1 MHIVF
6 FSISIKNFEMLLSPS
21 AYYMIK
27 FHYALTNGMICYK
40 PNSWKVNCL
49 YHKVMDQSN
58 TIFFFFFEKKDQTN
72 TYVKDA
78 GWY

>member
-49 YHKVMDQSN
+49 YHKVIEQSIKYIYIYIY
-58 TIFFFFFEKKDQTN
+58 IFGWEKGSN
-72 TYVKDA
+72 
-78 GWY
+78 

>member
-40 PNSWKVNCL
+40 PNS
-49 YHKVMDQSN
+49 
-58 TIFFFFFEKKDQTN
+58 
-72 TYVKDA
+72 
-78 GWY
+78 